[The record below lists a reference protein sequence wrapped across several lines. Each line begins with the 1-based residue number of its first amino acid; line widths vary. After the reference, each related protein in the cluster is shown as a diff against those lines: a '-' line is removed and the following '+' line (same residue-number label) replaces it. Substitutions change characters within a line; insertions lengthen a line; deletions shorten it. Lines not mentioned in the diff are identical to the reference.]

1 LKNIIYGDDEISVND
16 LVKKE
21 SNPSRLND
29 ILDNLNNL
37 YQDKNLKQLANN
49 NESQEI
55 AKLAGTFIM
64 ELEVFLSTNEK
75 V

>member
-1 LKNIIYGDDEISVND
+1 MKNIIYGDDEISVND